1 MAGYCSAP
9 PSTLLAPIT
18 MAGGMLVTQ
27 YYSSD
32 PPFVRNNNIWLS
44 LQIPCYRPL
53 NTKWPLYMAKITILQ
68 RGYNTSLVSQIFV
81 SEIHIGDAHSC
92 QY

>member
-18 MAGGMLVTQ
+18 VAGGMLVTQ

-68 RGYNTSLVSQIFV
+68 RRYTYTHNSSHNLRITIMCKWNS
-81 SEIHIGDAHSC
+81 
-92 QY
+92 Y